1 MAANNSS
8 IHTWDEIS
16 LGNITD
22 AIMPNQTFFEKLA
35 SVPTVLL
42 QHKDLLSLEVR
53 IVFTALACIYI
64 GSHGALRRP
73 PSAKLPKRSKDGGG
87 KEEEEERDDQYVQGL
102 ILSDAIMF
110 PILAGTVLIGL
121 YYLIRWLEDSDILN
135 QILRAYFS
143 FMSLASLGKLFAD
156 GLHFLTGF
164 VFPSVWIDKRGQVYH
179 IDSGK
184 RGQYYIKNDASDQTW
199 DDKKVS
205 PLPGFFSELKL
216 SEKTNELL
224 WEIRHLFLEEWTARF
239 VVHGLVNEKFNV
251 KFNDI
256 VGAVL
261 AVGAN
266 LLYYTTDST
275 FLSNILGY
283 AFSYAGIILMSP
295 TTFVTGSSVLYG
307 LFFYD
312 IVMVFY
318 T

>member
-1 MAANNSS
+1 MAGNNSS
-8 IHTWDEIS
+8 IQTWDEIS
-16 LGNITD
+16 LGNITN
-22 AIMPNQTFFEKLA
+22 AVMPDQTFSEKLA

-64 GSHGALRRP
+64 GAHGALRRP
-73 PSAKLPKRSKDGGG
+73 PSAKLPKRGD
-87 KEEEEERDDQYVQGL
+87 KEGEKEAEDRDDQYVQGL

-121 YYLIRWLEDSDILN
+121 YYLIKWLEDSDILN
-135 QILRAYFS
+135 QVLRAYFS

-164 VFPSVWIDKRGQVYH
+164 VFPSVWIDRRGQVYH

-184 RGQYYIKNDASDQTW
+184 RGQYYIQKNTSDEIW

-205 PLPGFFSELKL
+205 PLPGFLSELKL
-216 SEKTNELL
+216 SEKTNKML
-224 WEIRHLFLEEWTARF
+224 WEIRHLFLEEWTVRV

-256 VGAVL
+256 FGAVL
-261 AVGAN
+261 ALGAN

-283 AFSYAGIILMSP
+283 AFSYAGIIIMSP